1 MHQPQKVSVLTS
13 GPNLPQLFLVVLRIN
28 VSNGIS
34 FGPGWSKDL
43 LILFGL
49 PMSYYRPK
57 MTRDSFDPLCLRYLS
72 VLKVSGCDKVCMRG
86 PMVLVVLFECE
97 L

>member
-1 MHQPQKVSVLTS
+1 MYLMESRL
-13 GPNLPQLFLVVLRIN
+13 
-28 VSNGIS
+28 
-34 FGPGWSKDL
+34 DL
-43 LILFGL
+43 AGVKTYLILFGL